1 MAPNV
6 FLCDGAKMPA
16 RWQGEIDQPA
26 QRLNHSGLDPEV
38 NLQIENLSHVLLG
51 SIDGRAADLVKIAS
65 YAYSAD
71 QSVSRGGEADVY
83 GRKWHRQM
91 RLAIPVSDPR
101 FWQRRSTSTALQVT
115 LGFVSNDTWEFHF
128 TKAKAE
134 QSQLTLQLPED
145 ELHSDPDCV
154 VLFSGGADSLGAAV
168 EAIQSGRRPLLVSHR
183 TSLATDARR
192 HRLVQELRQCYPDGS
207 LPEIGAWIHLRGG
220 EARERTQRTRSFLFA
235 SLASACAHHL
245 GIGDVV
251 LADNGVVSVNLPI
264 NRQFTGAL
272 ASRSTHPKFLRLFN
286 ALLVEVFADP
296 PRVRNPLWNRTRS
309 EALRL
314 LVESGNADLL
324 EATISCS
331 RARGLT
337 RAMPQCGY
345 CSQCVDRRFG
355 AIRAGVEVHDPGER
369 YGRDI
374 FTDELPEG
382 EARTVA
388 MSYLT
393 FARTVERLN
402 DEELFKE
409 FPELYDCASNEAEAR
424 ELLDMLRRHAESVLG
439 AMAEVVAREAD
450 ALAAGSLPNHCLV
463 RLAADAG
470 EPERDHEERFRHSP
484 DYAMVVVDGREYHLS
499 PLRAA
504 AVRVLHEACL
514 QGVPE
519 LNGQYILAAIES
531 NSTGLSDVF
540 KRSPAWGTL
549 VVSGA
554 TRGAYRLNI

>member
-1 MAPNV
+1 MPAAV
-6 FLCDGAKMPA
+6 FLCDGARMPP
-16 RWQGEIDQPA
+16 RWQGETDRPA
-26 QRLNHSGLDPEV
+26 QHLSHSSTDPEV
-38 NLQIENLSHVLLG
+38 NLRIENLSHVLLG
-51 SIDGRAADLVKIAS
+51 SIDGRAWDLVKIAS
-65 YAYSAD
+65 YAYFAD
-71 QSVSRGGEADVY
+71 QSVSRGGESDVY
-83 GRKWHRQM
+83 NTKWHRQM
-91 RLAIPVSDPR
+91 RLAIPVSDPQ
-101 FWQRRSTSTALQVT
+101 FWKRGSTSAALHAA
-115 LGFVSNDTWEFHF
+115 LGFVSDDTWEFHF
-128 TKAKAE
+128 TKAGGE

-145 ELHSDPDCV
+145 ELYSDPDCV

-168 EAIQSGRRPLLVSHR
+168 EAIEAGRRPLLVSHR
-183 TSLATDARR
+183 TSPATGSRR
-192 HRLVQELRQCYPDGS
+192 DQLVQELRRRYPNRS
-207 LPEIGAWIHLRGG
+207 LPEIGAWIHRHGS

-251 LADNGVVSVNLPI
+251 LADNGAVSLNLPI

-272 ASRSTHPKFLRLFN
+272 ASRSTHPKFIRLFN
-286 ALLVEVFADP
+286 ALLGEVFADP
-296 PRVRNPLWNRTRS
+296 PQVRNPLWNRTRS

-314 LVESGNADLL
+314 LAERGNADLL
-324 EATISCS
+324 ETTVSCS

-355 AIRAGVEVHDPGER
+355 AIHAGVDAYDPGER
-369 YGRDI
+369 YRLDV
-374 FTDELPEG
+374 FTDELPAG
-382 EARTVA
+382 EERTVA
-388 MSYLT
+388 TSYLT

-402 DEELFKE
+402 DEALFEE
-409 FPELYDCASNEAEAR
+409 FPELYDCFSDESEAR
-424 ELLDMLRRHAESVLG
+424 ELVQMLRRHAESVLG

-504 AVRVLHEACL
+504 AVRVLHEAHL
-514 QGVPE
+514 KRVPE
-519 LNGQYILAAIES
+519 LRGQYVLVEIES
-531 NSTGLSDVF
+531 GSRALSDLF
-540 KRSPAWGTL
+540 KGSPAWGKL
-549 VVSGA
+549 VVPGM
-554 TRGAYRLNI
+554 TRGTYRLDI